1 VRDGEGREGRSTFY
15 RHPTRFGRDLWGLW
29 TVGGQKRRRRRD
41 SVEVGLG
48 QPLGEGRRE
57 STWSMAEG
65 ESGRGERESGIEIFV
80 FVCHF
85 SSLPRSVPPYYSY
98 LEIPPAKDVLDL
110 N

>member
-1 VRDGEGREGRSTFY
+1 MKGCVRDGERREGEVTFY
-15 RHPTRFGRDLWGLW
+15 RHPRRFGRDLWGLW
-29 TVGGQKRRRRRD
+29 IVVGQKRRRRRD
-41 SVEVGLG
+41 FVVVGLG

-57 STWSMAEG
+57 RTCSLAEG

-98 LEIPPAKDVLDL
+98 LEI
-110 N
+110 